1 MTPHC
6 SRVTIHG
13 VPATMSDNDVFDYI
27 SQFFPIISAGV
38 LRDTETGDGCSCIV
52 TVETE
57 KCGEFSSFVN
67 NELHFPRMSRKTPP
81 LTNRSVSPISI
92 HPTSMSRDFGI
103 SDHVFQSDSPFYS
116 HSLYHLPSDGPFQ
129 STFLANDPLELRQPS
144 EGSSPLTPSRR
155 PLTPRDVLVRS
166 DSDFSPIQKSF
177 SDIESSASFSSRPS
191 FLSAT
196 AIPFVHSDF
205 SPRDL
210 HYHSHSSLEPP
221 RSHREGPPG
230 ANLFVY
236 HLPQSLV
243 DADLETIFSPF
254 GTILSAKVYIDKISG
269 ESKGFGFVSFASCQA
284 AEAAIV
290 SMSGFQI
297 GTKRLKVQH
306 KKEKS
311 RLPVSRRIEFQ
322 SANYSGF

>member
-1 MTPHC
+1 M
-6 SRVTIHG
+6 
-13 VPATMSDNDVFDYI
+13 
-27 SQFFPIISAGV
+27 
-38 LRDTETGDGCSCIV
+38 
-52 TVETE
+52 
-57 KCGEFSSFVN
+57 
-67 NELHFPRMSRKTPP
+67 
-81 LTNRSVSPISI
+81 
-92 HPTSMSRDFGI
+92 
-103 SDHVFQSDSPFYS
+103 
-116 HSLYHLPSDGPFQ
+116 
-129 STFLANDPLELRQPS
+129 ELRQPS

-311 RLPVSRRIEFQ
+311 RL
-322 SANYSGF
+322 